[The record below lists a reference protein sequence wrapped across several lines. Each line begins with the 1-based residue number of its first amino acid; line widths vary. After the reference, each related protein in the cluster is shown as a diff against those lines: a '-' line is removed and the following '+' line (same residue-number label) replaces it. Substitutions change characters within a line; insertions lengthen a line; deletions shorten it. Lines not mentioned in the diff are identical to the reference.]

1 MLPVRCEIF
10 LSKISVCIFILFK
23 TENSK
28 YKVINIGARRLGSCL
43 KFLKCFFKCFFK
55 FVKVMEKSKILG
67 LQVFRCSVVS

>member
-1 MLPVRCEIF
+1 MLPVLCEIF
-10 LSKISVCIFILFK
+10 LSKISLCIFILFK

-43 KFLKCFFKCFFK
+43 KLLKCFFK